1 MVRIENRTLLQF
13 LIVDEDKTLALVFP
27 NFVIQTLTP
36 HWALEDEIYLYYQD
50 KRYRLI
56 FTPLDP
62 YAGQKETN

>member
-27 NFVIQTLTP
+27 NLVIQAFAP
-36 HWALEDEIYLYYQD
+36 RWELEDEIYLYYGD
-50 KRYRLI
+50 TRYRLI

-62 YAGQKETN
+62 YAGKENQ